1 MKILVFSDSHGMTDN
16 METALDEHRGAF
28 DAVIHLGDGA
38 GDLKRCALPEGARV
52 IAVAGNYEDFFSA
65 YVPHDYLPEVT
76 AELGGVKVL
85 CVHGHR
91 YGTLK
96 SEVYDRMEKGQ
107 NVLLDIDPQ
116 GAREVMS
123 KEKDCVSVFILP
135 PSYHDLKVRLHT
147 RNTEN
152 EEEIQRRLNNAR
164 GEIRQ
169 TDRYRY
175 LIVND
180 NLELA
185 FEQLVAIVR
194 AEKQNTVR
202 YFPVIEE

>member
-1 MKILVFSDSHGMTDN
+1 MKENRKGMLLVISGPS
-16 METALDEHRGAF
+16 
-28 DAVIHLGDGA
+28 GA
-38 GDLKRCALPEGARV
+38 GKGTL
-52 IAVAGNYEDFFSA
+52 VAKLLEKDPSFCFSVSVTTRGRRENEIEDVHYHFISEEE
-65 YVPHDYLPEVT
+65 YDKLL
-76 AELGGVKVL
+76 AEDAFIEHA

-107 NVLLDIDPQ
+107 NVPLDIDPQ
-116 GAREVMS
+116 GAREVMR

-169 TDRYRY
+169 MDRYRY
-175 LIVND
+175 LVVND

-185 FEQLVAIVR
+185 FEQLSAIVR

-202 YFPVIEE
+202 YFPEIEE

>member
-1 MKILVFSDSHGMTDN
+1 MKEIRKGMLLVISGPS
-16 METALDEHRGAF
+16 
-28 DAVIHLGDGA
+28 GA
-38 GDLKRCALPEGARV
+38 GKGTLVERLLNRDPSFCFSVSVTTREKRKNE
-52 IAVAGNYEDFFSA
+52 IEDVHYHFIS
-65 YVPHDYLPEVT
+65 D
-76 AELGGVKVL
+76 AEYDKLL
-85 CVHGHR
+85 EQDAFLEHASVHAHR

-96 SEVYDRMEKGQ
+96 SEVYERMERGQ

-116 GAREVMS
+116 GAREVMR

-169 TDRYRY
+169 MDKYRY
-175 LIVND
+175 LVVND
-180 NLELA
+180 NLDLA
-185 FEQLVAIVR
+185 FEQLSAIVR

-202 YFPVIEE
+202 YFPEIEE

>member
-1 MKILVFSDSHGMTDN
+1 MKEVRKGMLLVISGPS
-16 METALDEHRGAF
+16 
-28 DAVIHLGDGA
+28 GA
-38 GDLKRCALPEGARV
+38 GKGTLVKKLLDKDPSFCFSVSVTTRGRRENE
-52 IAVAGNYEDFFSA
+52 IEDVHYHFIS
-65 YVPHDYLPEVT
+65 D
-76 AELGGVKVL
+76 AEYDKLL
-85 CVHGHR
+85 AEDAFIEHASVHGNR

-96 SEVYDRMEKGQ
+96 SEVYDRMEKGL

-123 KEKDCVSVFILP
+123 KEENCVSVFILP

-169 TDRYRY
+169 MNKYRY
-175 LIVND
+175 LVVND

-185 FEQLVAIVR
+185 FEQLSAIVR

-202 YFPVIEE
+202 YFPEIEE

>member
-1 MKILVFSDSHGMTDN
+1 MKETRKGMLLVISGPS
-16 METALDEHRGAF
+16 
-28 DAVIHLGDGA
+28 GA
-38 GDLKRCALPEGARV
+38 GKGTLVSKLLDKDPSFCFSVSVTTRKRRENEIEDVHYHFISDGEYDKLL
-52 IAVAGNYEDFFSA
+52 AGDAFIEHAD
-65 YVPHDYLPEVT
+65 
-76 AELGGVKVL
+76 
-85 CVHGHR
+85 VHGHR

-96 SEVYDRMEKGQ
+96 SEVYSRTEQGQ

-123 KEKDCVSVFILP
+123 REKDCVSVFILP
-135 PSYHDLKVRLHT
+135 PSYHDLKVRLHS

-169 TDRYRY
+169 MDRYRY

-180 NLELA
+180 DLELA
-185 FEQLVAIVR
+185 FEQLSAIVR

-202 YFPVIEE
+202 YFPVIEENE

>member
-1 MKILVFSDSHGMTDN
+1 MTEIRKGMLLVISGPS
-16 METALDEHRGAF
+16 
-28 DAVIHLGDGA
+28 GA
-38 GDLKRCALPEGARV
+38 GKGTLVSKLLDKDPTFAFSVSVTTRGRRENE
-52 IAVAGNYEDFFSA
+52 IEDVHYHFISEEEYDKLLSEDAFLEHAS
-65 YVPHDYLPEVT
+65 
-76 AELGGVKVL
+76 
-85 CVHGHR
+85 VHGHR

-96 SEVYDRMEKGQ
+96 SEVYERMERGQ

-116 GAREVMS
+116 GARAVME

-202 YFPVIEE
+202 YFPEIEE